1 MVQGS
6 AGLTFGEP
14 RPRLRAALRTS
25 EISLDLFLPPESR
38 KASRAPAEYRIV
50 PAAATAAPVAASRWS
65 AEPIDTAMLK
75 ALDAEVSLDTAVL
88 AKDPYRFK
96 DSKIRLRLDQG
107 KLSLDEMDAAFSTG
121 TVTATGAVAPEEGT
135 LAGSFKFAMNDVD
148 VADLVE
154 ALRNYQVRLGPVRFG
169 AKMSGPVNLSGEFNT
184 RGVSERDLV
193 TGLTG
198 SARLT
203 GQLHTD
209 LSSETRQTSAVAG
222 LAGKLLGDKVKEV
235 RGITDMVQGTDV
247 LLDAFEGP
255 STLNGDFSAEGGVL
269 TTRNLVL
276 VGRGGRALTT
286 ATASLPAWTLNSVT
300 DVTLGQDVDPYLSAT
315 AAGPLDDPYIRK
327 VSGTLLRGTPVST
340 TTGDSKHGGAEQGT
354 PRIVSPQEAEQPNA
368 TGKKMK
374 PEDVLKGLLQ
384 GLTR

>member
-1 MVQGS
+1 
-6 AGLTFGEP
+6 
-14 RPRLRAALRTS
+14 
-25 EISLDLFLPPESR
+25 
-38 KASRAPAEYRIV
+38 
-50 PAAATAAPVAASRWS
+50 
-65 AEPIDTAMLK
+65 
-75 ALDAEVSLDTAVL
+75 
-88 AKDPYRFK
+88 
-96 DSKIRLRLDQG
+96 
-107 KLSLDEMDAAFSTG
+107 
-121 TVTATGAVAPEEGT
+121 VTATGAVTPDEGT

-286 ATASLPAWTLNSVT
+286 ATASLPAWTLDSVT
-300 DVTLGQDVDPYLSAT
+300 DVTLGQDVDPYLSA
-315 AAGPLDDPYIRK
+315 AATGPLDDPYIRK

-340 TTGDSKHGGAEQGT
+340 TTGDSKQRGAEEGT

-368 TGKKMK
+368 AGKNVK